1 MLSSLVHLPYQK
13 ISIHAMY
20 YKSVGLYR
28 RITGTKSANN
38 INIIYKLCKS
48 KNYFYDCYHSISRRK
63 AYSKWNKWS
72 MKKDKKRK
80 RLKRKTEKVGD
91 SSNKDG
97 AGARKSSINNSV
109 LRKFRKYYRKIP
121 EVSFLINLTAAP
133 VNILQRF

>member
-1 MLSSLVHLPYQK
+1 
-13 ISIHAMY
+13 
-20 YKSVGLYR
+20 
-28 RITGTKSANN
+28 
-38 INIIYKLCKS
+38 
-48 KNYFYDCYHSISRRK
+48 
-63 AYSKWNKWS
+63 

-121 EVSFLINLTAAP
+121 EVSFLINLIAAP

>member
-1 MLSSLVHLPYQK
+1 
-13 ISIHAMY
+13 
-20 YKSVGLYR
+20 
-28 RITGTKSANN
+28 
-38 INIIYKLCKS
+38 
-48 KNYFYDCYHSISRRK
+48 
-63 AYSKWNKWS
+63 

-109 LRKFRKYYRKIP
+109 LRKFRKYYRKIH